1 MYSTRLSPP
10 LLSFILANTAVQRN
24 GALND
29 SILALPS
36 LLPSSKDQYET
47 SARTLT
53 ASLM

>member
-1 MYSTRLSPP
+1 MYSTRLSPL

-24 GALND
+24 GPAND
-29 SILALPS
+29 PILV
-36 LLPSSKDQYET
+36 LPSSKDQYET